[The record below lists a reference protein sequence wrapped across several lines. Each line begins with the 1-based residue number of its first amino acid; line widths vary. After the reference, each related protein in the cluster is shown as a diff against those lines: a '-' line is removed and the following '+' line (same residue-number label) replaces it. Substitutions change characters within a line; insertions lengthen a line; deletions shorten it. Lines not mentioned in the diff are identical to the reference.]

1 METPGP
7 DLDLSASTRLSGQHH
22 AGPAAHELQV
32 PVLMVLA
39 HPDRHRIGER
49 VALPEL
55 FSGAT
60 VRLSRSEPLFCRP
73 NADSSA
79 PLADNHLSRKPILLS
94 QDAESGE
101 TIVDPARSSTPIR
114 LAGQV
119 VEARQLLSAGAVE
132 RGITLELGHYLA
144 LLLHLGPPLDLR
156 LPHYDREG
164 NISSAIEDFQRD
176 LAVDSSFAPALA
188 GLARAYWLDF
198 RNVNRDPARLEQ
210 ASAVAERAVSLD
222 PFLAGGWISR
232 AMALPPSLPSSWC
245 PRDLPVEFRN
255 RNGVGETG
263 KGRKR
268 SGTRSTPIG
277 AEFEE
282 IAVAL
287 RRSDEAS
294 GWKGVSPTATKAEDA
309 AYSPPWSRNAQANSL
324 SSSAGG
330 PF

>member
-32 PVLMVLA
+32 PVLTVLA

-119 VEARQLLSAGAVE
+119 VEARPCKKRSNTAC
-132 RGITLELGHYLA
+132 R
-144 LLLHLGPPLDLR
+144 
-156 LPHYDREG
+156 
-164 NISSAIEDFQRD
+164 
-176 LAVDSSFAPALA
+176 
-188 GLARAYWLDF
+188 
-198 RNVNRDPARLEQ
+198 
-210 ASAVAERAVSLD
+210 
-222 PFLAGGWISR
+222 
-232 AMALPPSLPSSWC
+232 PSLRRCTSP
-245 PRDLPVEFRN
+245 
-255 RNGVGETG
+255 
-263 KGRKR
+263 KR
-268 SGTRSTPIG
+268 S
-277 AEFEE
+277 
-282 IAVAL
+282 
-287 RRSDEAS
+287 
-294 GWKGVSPTATKAEDA
+294 
-309 AYSPPWSRNAQANSL
+309 PPD
-324 SSSAGG
+324 
-330 PF
+330 